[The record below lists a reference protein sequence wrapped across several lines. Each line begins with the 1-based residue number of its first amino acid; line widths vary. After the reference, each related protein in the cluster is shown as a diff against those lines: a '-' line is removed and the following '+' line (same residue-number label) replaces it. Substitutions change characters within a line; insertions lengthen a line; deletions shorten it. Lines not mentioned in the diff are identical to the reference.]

1 MRVSLALSAVALAAF
16 ASPPACAQAPVPPAC
31 DVVEATLAGLAEAQA
46 SRRCT
51 SRALVEATLA
61 RIEALDRSGP
71 TLRSVLELNPDALAI
86 ADALDRERAAGRVR
100 GPLHGVPVLLK
111 GNVGTADRMATTAG
125 ARALAGVIAPA
136 DAFIVTRLREAGA
149 VVVGKA
155 NLSEWANFR
164 AARSSSGWSG
174 LGGQTRN
181 PYVLDRSPCGSSS
194 GTGTGIAASLGAVGV
209 GTETDGSIVCPSSA
223 SGLVGVK
230 PTVGL
235 VSRTGIIPLSSSQDT
250 AGPMARTV
258 RDAAVLLG
266 ILAGVDPA
274 DAATAASAGRS
285 HADYTQFLDTDGL
298 RGARIG
304 VLREGSFFG
313 YSPPADRLTDAA
325 IDAMRMAGATIVDS
339 LALPGGYDDDEFT
352 VLLYD
357 FKHDVDAYL
366 ASLGARS
373 SVRSL
378 ADVIAFNEAHPD
390 PDGVGQEL
398 LVMAQAKGP
407 LTDSVYVAA
416 LARSRRI
423 ARTGLDS
430 LLAAHR
436 LDALVAPTGS
446 PMWPIDVLNGD
457 HFLGS
462 SSTPAAVS
470 GYPSVTVPAGL
481 VGGLPVGISLVG
493 PAWSEPTLL
502 RLAYA
507 YEQAT
512 RMRRPP
518 QFLPTLPLP
527 AGHPPAGQ

>member
-1 MRVSLALSAVALAAF
+1 MHTPLALVALAALTST
-16 ASPPACAQAPVPPAC
+16 AACAQAPVPLAC
-31 DVVEATLAGLAEAQA
+31 DIVEATVAGLAAAQA
-46 SRRCT
+46 SGGCT
-51 SRALVEATLA
+51 SRMLVEATLA
-61 RIEALDRSGP
+61 RVAALDRSGP
-71 TLRSVLELNPDALAI
+71 TLRAVLELNPDALAI
-86 ADALDRERAAGRVR
+86 ADALDRERAAGRLR
-100 GPLHGVPVLLK
+100 GPLHGVPVLVK

-125 ARALAGVIAPA
+125 ARALAGAVAPA
-136 DAFIVTRLREAGA
+136 DAFVVARLRAAGA

-194 GTGTGIAASLGAVGV
+194 GTGAGIAASLGVVGV

-223 SGLVGVK
+223 NGLVGVK

-235 VSRTGIIPLSSSQDT
+235 VSRAGIVPLSSSQDT

-266 ILAGVDPA
+266 VLAGVDPA

-285 HADYTQFLDTDGL
+285 HADYTAFLDADGL

-304 VLREGSFFG
+304 VLRRGPFFG
-313 YSPPADRLTDAA
+313 YSPATDGLADAA
-325 IDAMRMAGATIVDS
+325 IDAMRSAGATIVDS

-366 ASLGARS
+366 AGAGA

-378 ADVIAFNEAHPD
+378 ADVIAFNEANPD

-512 RMRRPP
+512 QMRRPP
-518 QFLPTLPLP
+518 QFLPTLLLP
-527 AGHPPAGQ
+527 AGHPPGGQ